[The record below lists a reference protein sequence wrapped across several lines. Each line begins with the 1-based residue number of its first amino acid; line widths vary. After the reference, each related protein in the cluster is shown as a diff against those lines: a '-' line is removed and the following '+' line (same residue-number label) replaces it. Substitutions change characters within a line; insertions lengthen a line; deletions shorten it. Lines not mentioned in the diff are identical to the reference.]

1 MGSQAVC
8 NFCGKPAGDVE
19 NLVALGE
26 ASICNECIGFWARR
40 MGLVGPESGRGPRD
54 NIPLR
59 DRLPVTF
66 TYSLELEGHFGQK
79 YDTFLLLC
87 LLDIA
92 ASEHWDVAIE
102 LARIT
107 RADGFERSEV
117 ARGAARYSVDLMVR
131 AASDVS
137 EDALRA
143 ALEGRWQRLTEA
155 YARLAADKG
164 TRDLIDPRLQ
174 SLAAY
179 VIGRAGEPGVA

>member
-1 MGSQAVC
+1 MGSHAVC
-8 NFCGKPAGDVE
+8 NFCGKPACDVD
-19 NLVALGE
+19 NLVSLGE
-26 ASICNECIGFWARR
+26 AAICGECVAFWAKR
-40 MGLVGPESGRGPRD
+40 MGLVDPDSARPRRD
-54 NIPLR
+54 NIPLS

-87 LLDIA
+87 LLDIVS
-92 ASEHWDVAIE
+92 SEHWDVAIE
-102 LARIT
+102 LARMT

-117 ARGAARYSVDLMVR
+117 ARGRARYSVDLMVR

-137 EDALRA
+137 EEALK
-143 ALEGRWQRLTEA
+143 ALLEARWQLLTEA
-155 YARLAADKG
+155 YARLVADKG

-179 VIGRAGEPGVA
+179 VIGRAGMPGAA